1 MCIQHILLSHVEITV
16 PIGDDDDD
24 DDNDDDGDKDHNNIN
39 NLYGANS

>member
-24 DDNDDDGDKDHNNIN
+24 DDDKDHNNLN

>member
-24 DDNDDDGDKDHNNIN
+24 DDDDKDHNNIN

>member
-24 DDNDDDGDKDHNNIN
+24 DDDDDGDKDHNNIN
-39 NLYGANS
+39 NLYGTNS